1 MTCVTAALANDHP
14 EKNSVH
20 ETLSA
25 SRTITGTYLI
35 FSGGFGPMI
44 LCVDDEQ
51 RGLMVRK
58 MLLELQGH
66 EVLTALSGHEGL
78 DLFVANPIEAVV
90 LDYSMPGMNGDQ
102 VAAEMKRLKP
112 EVKILLLSAFVDLPA
127 DALRYVD
134 KRAVKGVSPTAF
146 ITELEQLLAS

>member
-1 MTCVTAALANDHP
+1 
-14 EKNSVH
+14 
-20 ETLSA
+20 
-25 SRTITGTYLI
+25 
-35 FSGGFGPMI
+35 MI
-44 LCVDDEQ
+44 LCVDDEP

-66 EVLTALSGHEGL
+66 RVITALSGHEGL
-78 DLFVANPIEAVV
+78 ELFVANPIEAVV

-127 DALRYVD
+127 DALKCVD

-146 ITELEQLLAS
+146 ITELEQLLSLSS